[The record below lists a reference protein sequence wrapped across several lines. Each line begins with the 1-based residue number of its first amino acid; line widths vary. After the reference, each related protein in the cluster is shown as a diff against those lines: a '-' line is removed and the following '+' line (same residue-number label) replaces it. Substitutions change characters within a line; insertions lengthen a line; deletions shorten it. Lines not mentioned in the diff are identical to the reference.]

1 MSRGPSRVLGVLRW
15 GRKKISKIK
24 ERRPRSEGDR
34 ASVKGREAD
43 PIFLP
48 NEDPRELETRKII
61 QFLGCIQLK
70 FPESP
75 VRAIKPQ

>member
-1 MSRGPSRVLGVLRW
+1 MSRGPSRVLGVLRG